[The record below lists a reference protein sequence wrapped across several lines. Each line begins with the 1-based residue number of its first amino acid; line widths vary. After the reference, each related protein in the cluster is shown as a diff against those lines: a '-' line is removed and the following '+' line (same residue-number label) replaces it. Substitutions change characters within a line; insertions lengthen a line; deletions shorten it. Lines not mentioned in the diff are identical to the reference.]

1 MTNLLRS
8 SASALAGVVLVTGLA
23 ACSKD
28 SEAPATSAV
37 PGSVATAPASPA
49 AGSDSALAM
58 EALVGPEGEYAAT
71 AAYAAVIERFGP
83 VEPYV
88 SIKAAE
94 DRHVEALVRQL
105 ERAGVEV
112 PPNPYVGTIPAPD
125 DLAVAA
131 QAWADGE
138 VANVAMY
145 DGLLA
150 RTTDPTLTRVLTNL
164 RRASQD
170 QHLPLF
176 QAAADNGGVLT
187 QDQMRS

>member
-1 MTNLLRS
+1 MTNLFRS
-8 SASALAGVVLVTGLA
+8 STSALAGVLLVTGLA
-23 ACSKD
+23 ACSND
-28 SEAPATSAV
+28 SAPATAAV
-37 PGSVATAPASPA
+37 PRSVATAPSSPT

-58 EALVGPEGEYAAT
+58 EALTGPEGEYAAT

-94 DRHVEALVRQL
+94 DRHVEALIRQL

-150 RTTDPTLTRVLTNL
+150 QTTDPTLTRVLTNL

-176 QAAADNGGVLT
+176 RAAAANGGVLT
-187 QDQMRS
+187 ADQMTRS